1 MVNVI
6 KKYEPMFNCAPTDL
20 HGEAKKAYR
29 NGTIDDMVVS
39 AVPKLVADKPT
50 EDDLEKSGIYFSL
63 KEFRE
68 TMDSARLGRKFG
80 GLPEVGVY
88 KAVYD
93 EPDELN

>member
-1 MVNVI
+1 MVNTI

-20 HGEAKKAYR
+20 HREAKKADR

-68 TMDSARLGRKFG
+68 TMDPASLGRKFD

-93 EPDELN
+93 EHDESD